1 MKRTTL
7 AIAAIVLAALP
18 LTGCAGAL
26 DLLKDDQVVEGE
38 GESQDIFTIK
48 VGDCLNDSSAGD
60 SVTTVPT
67 VDCSEPHDSEAYKS
81 IILDDESFPGL
92 ETIKEY
98 ADTGCSEAFETFIGV
113 SYDDS
118 LINLNYYYP
127 TEETWTTGNRE
138 ILCLARDTDD
148 AGTEIQTTGSLEGV
162 KR

>member
-1 MKRTTL
+1 MKRTSL

-18 LTGCAGAL
+18 LTGCASVF

-67 VDCSEPHDSEAYKS
+67 VDCAEPHDSEAYKS
-81 IILDDESFPGL
+81 IILDDETFPGL
-92 ETIKEY
+92 ETIKGY
-98 ADTGCSEAFETFIGV
+98 ANTGCADAFEAFVGV

-127 TEETWTTGNRE
+127 TEETWATGDRE
-138 ILCLARDTDD
+138 ILCLARDTDETG
-148 AGTEIQTTGSLEGV
+148 AEVQATGSLKGV